1 MTDLRVDN
9 LPTLMQYENQIDVV
23 NAIKKILYDACV
35 VYFGI
40 SVDRISDELVKVV
53 TKDILIK
60 CKLLT
65 LEDVKYSF
73 ERISIIKAFTISYD
87 DLFKP
92 VMKFYAIKHRI
103 DIEIT
108 NIRREEEAKK
118 SAEFKEVI
126 FEKESATIYKRC
138 LSAGLWDG
146 SIFNAFIVAKKHLS
160 DKFSQEEKQRFLAEA
175 KAKRKKLDA
184 LEENNLDS
192 LFSNQG
198 YTIERLYGEI
208 MVIEAISRKIN
219 FNV

>member
-1 MTDLRVDN
+1 
-9 LPTLMQYENQIDVV
+9 MQYENQIDVV

-53 TKDILIK
+53 TKDILNK

-73 ERISIIKAFTISYD
+73 ERIDIPKAFTISYD

-103 DIEIT
+103 DIEISS
-108 NIRREEEAKK
+108 IRREEEAKQK
-118 SAEFKEVI
+118 AIRQEII
-126 FEKESATIYKRC
+126 FEKECAEVYKRC
-138 LSAGLWDG
+138 LSAGVWDG

-160 DKFSQEEKQRFLAEA
+160 DKFSNEDKQKFLAEA
-175 KAKRKKLDA
+175 KIKRKKLDV

-198 YTIERLYGEI
+198 YTVERLYGEI
-208 MVIEAISRKIN
+208 MVIEAINRKIKI
-219 FNV
+219 